1 MAAAP
6 RYVYSDYVGGAPRP
20 VRATFVES
28 GAVTVPDDE
37 GQCVVGLCGSSS
49 SKTSASSEVDGE
61 SSFVSTQ
68 LGSAL
73 LTSVLSGRQD
83 VGSDDG
89 SREILSDAEVASMLG
104 SLPSGE
110 SRLFF
115 WALVDVS
122 IWHRRLAHKV
132 NAQHLRRI
140 WKENLVDG
148 LSLKGNLN
156 KRTTCGVSHL
166 L

>member
-1 MAAAP
+1 MVP
-6 RYVYSDYVGGAPRP
+6 FEY
-20 VRATFVES
+20 
-28 GAVTVPDDE
+28 GAVCLSD
-37 GQCVVGLCGSSS
+37 CFI
-49 SKTSASSEVDGE
+49 
-61 SSFVSTQ
+61 SFVSTQ

-73 LTSVLSGRQD
+73 LMSVLNGQQG
-83 VGSDDG
+83 VGSDYG
-89 SREILSDAEVASMLG
+89 SRGILSDAEVASMLG

-115 WALVDVS
+115 WASVDVS

-156 KRTTCGVSHL
+156 KLTTCGVSHL

>member
-68 LGSAL
+68 LDSAL
-73 LTSVLSGRQD
+73 LMSVLYGQQD
-83 VGSDDG
+83 VGSDYG
-89 SREILSDAEVASMLG
+89 SREILSDFRCGGRIDVGELAKWCVAL
-104 SLPSGE
+104 
-110 SRLFF
+110 
-115 WALVDVS
+115 AL
-122 IWHRRLAHKV
+122 
-132 NAQHLRRI
+132 
-140 WKENLVDG
+140 NLCCTFV
-148 LSLKGNLN
+148 
-156 KRTTCGVSHL
+156 VSHSF
-166 L
+166 